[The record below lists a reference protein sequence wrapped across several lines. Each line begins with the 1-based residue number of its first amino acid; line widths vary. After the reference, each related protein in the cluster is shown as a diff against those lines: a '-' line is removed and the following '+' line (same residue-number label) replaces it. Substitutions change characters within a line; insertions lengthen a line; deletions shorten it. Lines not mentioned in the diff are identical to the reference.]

1 MTQFGLK
8 GKEVLNPKRKFYAAD
23 IELRNFASGFPTED
37 MSFQLENVVCN
48 ELNKRGYD
56 VFVGTL
62 PDGSEI
68 DFVARK
74 PTGEQ
79 HYHQVTQSL
88 IDDKVYKREIAPLL
102 QIPDNFPKTIL
113 TLDTYR
119 TGITKEGI
127 TIAGITDW
135 LLETLTKE

>member
-1 MTQFGLK
+1 M
-8 GKEVLNPKRKFYAAD
+8 R
-23 IELRNFASGFPTED
+23 IRC
-37 MSFQLENVVCN
+37 VC
-48 ELNKRGYD
+48 RH
-56 VFVGTL
+56 L

-68 DFVARK
+68 DFVVRK

-79 HYHQVTQSL
+79 HYYQVIQSL
-88 IDDKVYKREIAPLL
+88 IDEKVYKREIAPLL

-127 TIAGITDW
+127 TIVEITDW